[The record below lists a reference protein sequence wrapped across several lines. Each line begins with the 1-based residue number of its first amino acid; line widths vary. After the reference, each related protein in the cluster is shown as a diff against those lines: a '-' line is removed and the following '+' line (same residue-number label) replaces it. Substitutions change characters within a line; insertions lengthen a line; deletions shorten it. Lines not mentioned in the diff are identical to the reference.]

1 MPEDE
6 LSERRGD
13 PKLASWSSSETLLA
27 VLIDEVRHLT
37 WVYAQSQTKQKVPFP
52 EPLERP
58 GVRSGRRKKMHSA
71 AELKMLDP
79 RLRGLS
85 DEDAIAKYKELTGR
99 G

>member
-37 WVYAQSQTKQKVPFP
+37 
-52 EPLERP
+52 
-58 GVRSGRRKKMHSA
+58 
-71 AELKMLDP
+71 
-79 RLRGLS
+79 
-85 DEDAIAKYKELTGR
+85 
-99 G
+99 